1 MQRADERVLEHPM
14 KLLAL
19 DLCLS
24 MPLPQDLG
32 FRLRIRD
39 GPLLVRQ
46 LDLQLL
52 QLSCLFSEGDRN
64 PLNGAS

>member
-1 MQRADERVLEHPM
+1 M

-19 DLCLS
+19 DLRLS

-32 FRLRIRD
+32 FRLCIRD
-39 GPLLVRQ
+39 GPLLVCQ

-52 QLSCLFSEGDRN
+52 QLSCLFPEGDRN
-64 PLNGAS
+64 PLNSAS